1 MSYRIAGIDV
11 HKKMIVVVIADVMSE
26 GAEYDFEQRKFGAT
40 PTELQI
46 LAEWMTQQEVQ
57 EAVMESTAQYWKP
70 VWGALE
76 RYWTPECKKYQLTR
90 QVVQVKNQLEAFL
103 EETHIKLSSL
113 ISDLLGVSGRRILK
127 ALAEGE
133 TDPARLANLADQR
146 LRATTAQLRD
156 ALGACTD
163 LNAVYR
169 RLLKMTLEQLR
180 FLEEQI
186 EQLEKECAGLLRA
199 QRDAVE
205 RLAEVPGLG
214 VDSAQQIIA
223 EVGADA
229 ANFESAK
236 DFSSWVGVCPG
247 EEETAGES
255 RSSRSHKGNRNLR
268 RLLNQGAQC
277 AVRVKGSIFELTF
290 RRQLPRLGWKA
301 AIWAIA
307 HRLGRVGWK
316 LLHDGVRYIGKGP
329 AVSERS
335 KKARTARMIKELR
348 AIGYHVQPLNPEMG
362 AAR

>member
-76 RYWTPECKKYQLTR
+76 RYWTPECKKREGAGPMSGTLHLAQAKSNRGPKGRKNDFADAQRLVKRLAAQELVLSFVPPPEQRLWRTVTRKKYQLTR

-133 TDPARLANLADQR
+133 TDPARVANL
-146 LRATTAQLRD
+146 
-156 ALGACTD
+156 
-163 LNAVYR
+163 
-169 RLLKMTLEQLR
+169 
-180 FLEEQI
+180 
-186 EQLEKECAGLLRA
+186 
-199 QRDAVE
+199 
-205 RLAEVPGLG
+205 
-214 VDSAQQIIA
+214 
-223 EVGADA
+223 
-229 ANFESAK
+229 ESGK

-255 RSSRSHKGNRNLR
+255 RSSRSPKGNRNLR

-307 HRLGRVGWK
+307 HRLGRLVWK
-316 LLHDGVRYIGKGP
+316 LLHDGVRYIEKGP

>member
-76 RYWTPECKKYQLTR
+76 RYWTPECKKREGAGPMSGTLHLAQAKSNRGPKGRKNDFADAQRLVKRLAAQELVLSFVPPPEQRLWRTVTRKKYQLTR

-156 ALGACTD
+156 ALGA
-163 LNAVYR
+163 
-169 RLLKMTLEQLR
+169 
-180 FLEEQI
+180 
-186 EQLEKECAGLLRA
+186 
-199 QRDAVE
+199 
-205 RLAEVPGLG
+205 
-214 VDSAQQIIA
+214 
-223 EVGADA
+223 
-229 ANFESAK
+229 
-236 DFSSWVGVCPG
+236 
-247 EEETAGES
+247 S
-255 RSSRSHKGNRNLR
+255 R
-268 RLLNQGAQC
+268 
-277 AVRVKGSIFELTF
+277 I
-290 RRQLPRLGWKA
+290 
-301 AIWAIA
+301 
-307 HRLGRVGWK
+307 
-316 LLHDGVRYIGKGP
+316 
-329 AVSERS
+329 
-335 KKARTARMIKELR
+335 
-348 AIGYHVQPLNPEMG
+348 
-362 AAR
+362 